1 MDAVAF
7 PPPPAPFLDD
17 DYDFGDFTF
26 ASAPATP
33 QPSLADPRPATF
45 AAFDDDWGDFVASPL
60 GSNADASAPPTPPT
74 AASAA
79 APSSWEK
86 PQGPLPLSLF
96 GAGDDQEEGGR
107 EEEGPAGPLPTAT
120 APQRAGPFTTDGS
133 RPADLKDLIAGLYGS
148 QPPPA
153 AGTDDV
159 VLPEESE
166 DGQGLGDGDWEFT
179 AATAEPAG
187 QDRSGRAPGNGMGG
201 IEGTTISLNTDQ
213 DDWSLNH
220 FCQTTND
227 FGTREPTGECV
238 KVSTY
243 SAANNSAILNLYK
256 ESELADAIHTVQSS
270 AENVQSSSDLFSNNE
285 MSSSFETDENHS
297 SRSTSDCILIEF
309 YHRLREESLAVIFR
323 HVKDLQEAQKI
334 STLSDENSRATAIGR
349 EIQEIYDKLNEPSL
363 AKGFCTEEHPRDVSI
378 RELLKCIKEEQL
390 KDFEQEY
397 CLAEKISQATED
409 TSVAVEL
416 YKHCVSTLCTLE
428 LASKEEQDDYVGAWY
443 SMLLLCAE
451 ELQHGAAIWQES
463 CHANVCDQVISE
475 GGHYF
480 ITLGEIYRVAQILYF
495 SLQCFKPWVL
505 ADPGMLSKMMA
516 CLDRCSN
523 TWTSGLQMALKMVV
537 DSNCLDASVAKALM
551 ESINKINELDV
562 PSLQN
567 FLPTNETA
575 CRLSLL
581 PPSIA
586 LGMKLVMW
594 NGNRYIV
601 KVANLWAN
609 LVASYPPQ
617 LPHTTIFKA

>member
-7 PPPPAPFLDD
+7 PPPPAPFLDE

-26 ASAPATP
+26 ASATAPAAP
-33 QPSLADPRPATF
+33 QPPLADPRPATF

-60 GSNADASAPPTPPT
+60 GSDAEAPPT

-86 PQGPLPLSLF
+86 PRGPLPLSLF

-107 EEEGPAGPLPTAT
+107 EEEGPAGLLPTAT
-120 APQRAGPFTTDGS
+120 APQRVGPFTTDGS

-153 AGTDDV
+153 AGTADV
-159 VLPEESE
+159 VLQEEAE
-166 DGQGLGDGDWEFT
+166 DGQGLGDDDWEFT
-179 AATAEPAG
+179 AATADPAG
-187 QDRSGRAPGNGMGG
+187 QDRGGRAPGDGSAK
-201 IEGTTISLNTDQ
+201 IE
-213 DDWSLNH
+213 
-220 FCQTTND
+220 
-227 FGTREPTGECV
+227 
-238 KVSTY
+238 
-243 SAANNSAILNLYK
+243 
-256 ESELADAIHTVQSS
+256 
-270 AENVQSSSDLFSNNE
+270 
-285 MSSSFETDENHS
+285 SSSFETDENHS

-323 HVKDLQEAQKI
+323 HVKDLKEAQKI
-334 STLSDENSRATAIGR
+334 FTHSDENSRATAIER

-363 AKGFCTEEHPRDVSI
+363 PKGFCTEEHPRDVSI

-428 LASKEEQDDYVGAWY
+428 LASKGEQGDYVDAWY
-443 SMLLLCAE
+443 SMLLPCAE

-475 GGHYF
+475 
-480 ITLGEIYRVAQILYF
+480 
-495 SLQCFKPWVL
+495 
-505 ADPGMLSKMMA
+505 DPGMLSKMMA

-523 TWTSGLQMALKMVV
+523 AWTSSLQMSLKMVV
-537 DSNCLDASVAKALM
+537 DSNFLHASVAKALM
-551 ESINKINELDV
+551 ESINKITELEV

-567 FLPTNETA
+567 SLPTNETA

-581 PPSIA
+581 PPGIA
-586 LGMKLVMW
+586 PGMKLVMW
-594 NGNRYIV
+594 NGGQYIV

-617 LPHTTIFKA
+617 LPHTPILKE